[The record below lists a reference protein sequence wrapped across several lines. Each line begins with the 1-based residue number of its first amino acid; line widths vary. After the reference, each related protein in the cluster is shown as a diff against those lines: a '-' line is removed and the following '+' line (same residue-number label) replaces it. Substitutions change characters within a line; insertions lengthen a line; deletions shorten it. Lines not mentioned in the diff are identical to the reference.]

1 MNSLSGIF
9 CASLNLL
16 SAEKT
21 HRLDHP
27 FSLKTNL
34 DQVFLSGV
42 LPKENVCTENL
53 TPFLRLLPC
62 DNRAGLASLL
72 NPTRVFEAEYSLL
85 ELAAEINCEKEC
97 RLELTQN
104 IRLVFNRLKWTGSCD
119 WSVEKVFGRQ
129 MTSVCL
135 GSEPKVTV
143 SKCKL
148 GKYTGIR
155 QSDSET
161 IISFLIDNK
170 STLLLL

>member
-1 MNSLSGIF
+1 MNSMSGIF

-27 FSLKTNL
+27 FSLTTIA
-34 DQVFLSGV
+34 DQVFLYGM

-72 NPTRVFEAEYSLL
+72 NPTHVFDADYSLL
-85 ELAAEINCEKEC
+85 DLSAEIVCEMQC

-104 IRLVFNRLKWTGSCD
+104 VHMVFNRLKWSGSCD

-129 MTSVCL
+129 ISSICL
-135 GSEPKVTV
+135 GSEPGVTV
-143 SKCKL
+143 SIGKL
-148 GKYTGIR
+148 GKFTGYM
-155 QSDSET
+155 QSET
-161 IISFLIDNK
+161 KNEVSFSINNN
-170 STLLLL
+170 STVNSN